1 MSDDTVRVKYIGS
14 EESFSEVGI
23 TGRQQRW
30 KRGQTGFVTAAVAA
44 QLATSGK
51 FDSDE
56 EFTVKGK
63 RNLLTG
69 RIRLSGGPTSI
80 QKTPGA
86 VICDW
91 STNGAL
97 ALNGSSPAGSSAAID
112 STVQIDGQS
121 ALKCVCGN
129 SGTFIADFT
138 LTNPVSLSKMKS
150 LQIPVVITSCESA
163 AGFGTA
169 ASPLQIWLTTS
180 SSKSIRLKCD
190 FDGIAPGQQHTFS
203 VSRTLTNGTYVPATA
218 LVMFASGST
227 GFADLDGAE
236 TITKVSVVV
245 GTGAASASYPVWVGP
260 IRSDART
267 VGRVSFRLDGEYAS
281 QYSMIKPLLD
291 QYGLKAS
298 LALTTA
304 DIGGSGR
311 MTLAQIAEMVGQGHE
326 PIHHTYDSTKT
337 GGYVN
342 ATDWPSAAAISAD
355 LRNQWDFFRAQGWDR
370 GFGICVAGF
379 AEAFASS
386 VANARQALVLAGL
399 KSGGAKCW
407 VKSTNLY
414 TQQPSLG
421 NKRTAPFM
429 LRGAIQTTST
439 NTVSD
444 ITNTID
450 QAEASGEWAIITIH
464 RVVAD
469 AATPGAQEMRV
480 SDIAAAIAY
489 AASRQTAGGILVQPI
504 GEVWDDC
511 FR

>member
-1 MSDDTVRVKYIGS
+1 MNNEQAELELLRDQAPTAFEEAVRQQWPSVVKAKTNP
-14 EESFSEVGI
+14 I
-23 TGRQQRW
+23 TGGVRFLN
-30 KRGQTGFVTAAVAA
+30 G
-44 QLATSGK
+44 AT
-51 FDSDE
+51 
-56 EFTVKGK
+56 
-63 RNLLTG
+63 
-69 RIRLSGGPTSI
+69 PI
-80 QKTPGA
+80 QKTAGA
-86 VICDW
+86 VVCDW
-91 STNGAL
+91 ARNGTL
-97 ALNGSSPAGSSAAID
+97 TLNGGSPAGSSAALD
-112 STVQIDGQS
+112 TTVQIDGQS

-138 LTNPVSLSKMKS
+138 LTNPVSLSKMTS
-150 LQIPVVITSCESA
+150 IQIPVVITSCESA

-169 ASPLQIWLTTS
+169 ASPLQVWLTTAS
-180 SSKSIRLKCD
+180 AKTIRLKCD
-190 FDGIAPGQQHTFS
+190 FDGVAPGQQHTFS
-203 VSRTLTNGTYVPATA
+203 VSRTLTNGSYVPSSA
-218 LVMFASGST
+218 LVLFSSGAT
-227 GFADLDGAE
+227 GFDDLDGTE

-245 GTGAASASYPVWVGP
+245 GTGAASVGYPVWVGP

-267 VGRVSFRLDGEYAS
+267 VGRVSFRLDGEYTS

-311 MTLAQIAEMVGQGHE
+311 MPLTQIAELVGQGHE
-326 PIHHTYDSTKT
+326 PVHHTYDSTKT
-337 GGYVN
+337 NGYVN
-342 ATDWPSAAAISAD
+342 ATDWPSAAVIAAD
-355 LRNQWDFFRAQGWDR
+355 LRNQWDFFREQGWDR

-379 AEAFASS
+379 AEAFASG

-421 NKRTAPFM
+421 NRRTAPFM

-444 ITNTID
+444 ITNIID

-464 RVVAD
+464 RAVAD
-469 AATPGAQEMRV
+469 SATPSALEMKI
-480 SDIAAAIAY
+480 SDLANAIAY
-489 AASRQTAGGILVQPI
+489 AATRQSAGGILVQPI
-504 GEVWDDC
+504 GEVLDDC